1 MVFTVLTDGT
11 KRVCL
16 KPVECVSCDGF
27 ITSHGFNG
35 ALDTWFQTTACVSAH
50 ISVTTKCSF
59 EISQILRP
67 LIVFIIK
74 FGIETA
80 DCKCAV

>member
-16 KPVECVSCDGF
+16 KPVESVSCDGF

-35 ALDTWFQTTACVSAH
+35 ALDTWFQTTK
-50 ISVTTKCSF
+50 IELY

-67 LIVFIIK
+67 LIVLLIK

-80 DCKCAV
+80 DCRCAV